1 MHSKAPLP
9 LRLAAIGGLV
19 FLLAIPVF
27 EMIDFAQIL
36 GVLNVFM
43 RLP

>member
-19 FLLAIPVF
+19 FLLAPIALRKALA
-27 EMIDFAQIL
+27 EA
-36 GVLNVFM
+36 VLHA
-43 RLP
+43 RIIS